1 MAKRLFF
8 PAMVLPLLGTA
19 ADAQSTF
26 SGPLS
31 PGAFEATLGTGPIA
45 NTLRQGEDRADRSA
59 ASTRFTRDP
68 ALFEAKQ
75 AQIVDAMRQQSP
87 QAAAEIEKLFAQDLL
102 ALVRP
107 ELRRMGLDDQD
118 AADMTA
124 VYWIA
129 AWEASNGIVG
139 RKTEPA
145 MTQGARE
152 QIARLMAANPAMAQM
167 SDRDRQ
173 DLADT
178 MFLQAILAEA
188 RMDSAAKAGPTVQ
201 KQMSDMIHAEASQ
214 LLKTDLRKVTL
225 SAAGFSPATGRTG
238 SSDEANGGAQA
249 AMAARAAPAGA
260 AAAAAA
266 HPENWFQVEGVYF
279 RSYTGFGVGGMVT
292 IDFEPLV
299 FFKDGTYYEV
309 EDDAI
314 EDMDLGASRRARPTK
329 WGRWARSGSGF
340 TLTNARGKSSHE
352 ELQDGN
358 FFKAFPAEAAGN
370 RLAAPYKRV
379 SGGGNSALGGEMTIM
394 AQTNLRFAADG
405 RYSRASSGGAIGSGS
420 MTGVAT
426 SAYSNKP
433 ASGVG
438 RYRIER
444 HTITLTEPDGQ
455 TRRQFFAVGSEKTPP
470 RPDTDLIFI
479 GNRVYVID
487 D

>member
-1 MAKRLFF
+1 MTRRLLI
-8 PAMVLPLLGTA
+8 AATLLPLLSA
-19 ADAQSTF
+19 AAHAQSTF

-31 PGAFEATLGTGPIA
+31 PGAFEATLGTSPIA
-45 NTLRQGEDRADRSA
+45 DTLRQGEDRVDTSGAT
-59 ASTRFTRDP
+59 TRFTRDP

-75 AQIVDAMRQQSP
+75 VQIVDAMRRQSP
-87 QAAAEIEKLFAQDLL
+87 QAAAEVEQLFAQNLL
-102 ALVRP
+102 TLVRP
-107 ELRRMGLDDQD
+107 ELRRMGLDDED

-145 MTQGARE
+145 VTKGARD
-152 QIARLMAANPAMAQM
+152 QIARLMATNPAMGQM
-167 SDRDRQ
+167 GDRERQ

-188 RMDSAAKAGPTVQ
+188 RMDSAAKAGPAVQ
-201 KQMSDMIHAEASQ
+201 KQISDMIHAEASQ
-214 LLKTDLRKVTL
+214 ILKTDLRKVTL
-225 SAAGFSPATGRTG
+225 SAAGFSPATGQAGPGGVATSGARNAAEASATPATG
-238 SSDEANGGAQA
+238 AL
-249 AMAARAAPAGA
+249 APAR
-260 AAAAAA
+260 
-266 HPENWFQVEGVYF
+266 HPENWSQVEDVYF
-279 RSYTGFGVGGMVT
+279 RAYWPMGVGGMIT
-292 IDFEPLV
+292 IDYEPLV

-309 EDDAI
+309 EEEAI
-314 EDMDLGASRRARPTK
+314 EDMDLAASRRARPNK
-329 WGRWARSGSGF
+329 WGRWTRSGNAF
-340 TLTNARGKSSHE
+340 TLINAKGQSSRE
-352 ELQDGN
+352 ELQDGS

-370 RLAAPYKRV
+370 RLAAGYKRV

-394 AQTNLRFAADG
+394 AQTNLSFAADG
-405 RYSRASSGGAIGSGS
+405 RYTRASSGGAIGSGS

-433 ASGVG
+433 SAGVG

-455 TRRQFFAVGSEKTPP
+455 PRRQFFAVGSEKTPP

-479 GNRVYVID
+479 GDRVFVVD

>member
-1 MAKRLFF
+1 MTRRLLLF
-8 PAMVLPLLGTA
+8 ATLLPLLGTA

-45 NTLRQGEDRADRSA
+45 NTLRQGEDRVDTPA
-59 ASTRFTRDP
+59 ATTRFTRDP

-75 AQIVDAMRQQSP
+75 AQIVEQMRRQSP
-87 QAAAEIEKLFAQDLL
+87 QAAAEIQQLFAQDLL
-102 ALVRP
+102 TLVRP
-107 ELRRMGLDDQD
+107 ELRRMELDDQD

-145 MTQGARE
+145 MTKGARD
-152 QIARLMAANPAMAQM
+152 QIARLMAANPATAQM

-188 RMDSAAKAGPTVQ
+188 RMDSAAKAGPALQ
-201 KQMSDMIHAEASQ
+201 RQMSDLIHTEASQ
-214 LLKTDLRKVTL
+214 ILNVDLRKVTL
-225 SAAGFSPATGRTG
+225 SAAGFSPTTGPAGPGGVATSGTR
-238 SSDEANGGAQA
+238 NA
-249 AMAARAAPAGA
+249 AASAAPATGA
-260 AAAAAA
+260 IATAR
-266 HPENWFQVEGVYF
+266 HPENWAQVEGVYF
-279 RSYTGFGVGGMVT
+279 RAYYPAGVGGMVT
-292 IDFEPLV
+292 VDYEPLV
-299 FFKDGTYYEV
+299 LFKDGTYYEV
-309 EDDAI
+309 EDEAV

-340 TLTNARGKSSHE
+340 TLTNAKGKSSHE
-352 ELQDGN
+352 ELQDGS

-394 AQTNLRFAADG
+394 AQTNLSFAADG
-405 RYSRASSGGAIGSGS
+405 RYTRASSGGAIGSGS

-479 GNRVYVID
+479 GDRVYVID